1 MSVIVWI
8 IFGGLAGLIA
18 SALLDTDHSR
28 TTVGH
33 ILSGIIGALIGGFI
47 MNTIGYNGLDGF
59 NVYSVIMAVFGAMAG
74 LLLFRSIMRD
84 S

>member
-18 SALLDTDHSR
+18 SALLDTDHTR
-28 TTVGH
+28 TTRGH
-33 ILSGIIGALIGGFI
+33 VLSGIIGALIGGSI
-47 MNTIGYNGLDGF
+47 MNTFGYNGLDGF
-59 NVYSVIMAVFGAMAG
+59 NLYSVLMAVFGAMTG
-74 LLLFRSIMRD
+74 LLLFRTFMRN

>member
-28 TTVGH
+28 TMTGH
-33 ILSGIIGALIGGFI
+33 VLSGIIGALIGGSI
-47 MNTIGYNGLDGF
+47 MNSIGYNGLDGF
-59 NVYSVIMAVFGAMAG
+59 NLYSVIMAVFGALMG
-74 LLLFRSIMRD
+74 LVLFRSIMRN

>member
-18 SALLDTDHSR
+18 SALLDTDNSR
-28 TTVGH
+28 TITGH
-33 ILSGIIGALIGGFI
+33 VLSGIIGALIGGFI
-47 MNTIGYNGLDGF
+47 MNTIGYDGLDGF
-59 NVYSVIMAVFGAMAG
+59 NLYSVLMAIMGAMAG
-74 LLLFRSIMRD
+74 LLLFRFTRS

>member
-18 SALLDTDHSR
+18 SALLDADHSR
-28 TTVGH
+28 TMTGH
-33 ILSGIIGALIGGFI
+33 VLSGIIGALIGGSI
-47 MNTIGYNGLDGF
+47 MNSIGYNGLDGF
-59 NVYSVIMAVFGAMAG
+59 NVYSVIMAVFGALMG
-74 LLLFRSIMRD
+74 LVLFRSIMRD